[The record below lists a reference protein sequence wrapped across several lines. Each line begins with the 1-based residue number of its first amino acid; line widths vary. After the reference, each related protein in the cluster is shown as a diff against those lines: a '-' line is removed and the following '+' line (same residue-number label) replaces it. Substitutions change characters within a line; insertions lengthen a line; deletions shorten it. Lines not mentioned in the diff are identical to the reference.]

1 MNRADLRSRFRIENP
16 EVTSRVLTDE
26 QINSMLIEGNI
37 NFAVQARMIVS
48 SITISSI
55 VDISSYDITVSE
67 PKFVDIDEFPGGGVA
82 YNGKRIDMVTK
93 AQLDNENSNW
103 RNNGSGTP
111 KKYFRRGQYI
121 VFDRPCASSGL
132 DIDVDCV
139 LLPDSFDNDTKD
151 PFNQLSYL
159 TPFHYGLVLYLQG
172 RAKMKIG
179 KDEDKSTAM
188 VEYQSYVE
196 WCKKTLQ
203 GGKIGK
209 ISFRSPDSYISP
221 YNR

>member
-1 MNRADLRSRFRIENP
+1 MNRLDLRTRFRIENP
-16 EVTSRVLTDE
+16 EITERVLTDA

-48 SITISSI
+48 TVTIPS
-55 VDISSYDITVSE
+55 VLNVKVYDVTLAE
-67 PKFVDIDEFPGGGVA
+67 PKFVDIDEFPGGGVS
-82 YNGKRIDMVTK
+82 YDNKRLDMVSK
-93 AQLDNENSNW
+93 SQLDNDNKGW
-103 RNNGSGTP
+103 RNNSSGVP
-111 KKYFRRGQYI
+111 NKYFRRGKNI
-121 VFDRPCASSGL
+121 IFNRPCSKSGL
-132 DIDVDCV
+132 NIDIDCV
-139 LLPDSFDNDTKD
+139 LIPDSFDDDNKE

-179 KDEDKSTAM
+179 KDQDKSMAM
-188 VEYQSYVE
+188 IEYQSYVE

-209 ISFRSPDSYISP
+209 VSFRSPDSYISP